1 MNEVTIYTAA
11 GCAYC
16 VRAEQ
21 LLQRKGV
28 QRLNKVRV
36 DLDPAA
42 MDRMVQLSGRRTVP
56 QIFIG
61 AYHVGGS
68 DELHAMERQ
77 GRLDSQLARQP

>member
-42 MDRMVQLSGRRTVP
+42 IAYSDRS
-56 QIFIG
+56 
-61 AYHVGGS
+61 
-68 DELHAMERQ
+68 
-77 GRLDSQLARQP
+77 

>member
-42 MDRMVQLSGRRTVP
+42 MEQMVKLSGRRTVP